1 MKFTTGLY
9 GHSYDYVGSKTICY
23 VSGAIGKDDMHWVNI
38 SAKGI
43 AVCSPEDKYDEGFG
57 KSLSTVRAY
66 QNFYKKVEKELIK
79 YSYKRSRN
87 KESKYIWRYVL
98 IGDKKFKSKLRRY

>member
-57 KSLSTVRAY
+57 KSLATVRAY

-79 YSYKRSRN
+79 YSYKKSREN
-87 KESKYIWRYVL
+87 SLNNCVVN
-98 IGDKKFKSKLRRY
+98 IGKRLYKLTEVYNDK